1 MTEKDIER
9 GEKRGV
15 LSTGRA
21 QKLGKTK
28 SKDADDESDRA
39 DDEEG
44 AADG

>member
-1 MTEKDIER
+1 MTEKSIER

-28 SKDADDESDRA
+28 SRDAVADADA
-39 DDEEG
+39 VDDDAQEG
-44 AADG
+44 